1 MFQIFTKKLL
11 FIALLLN
18 CINTI
23 DAQKL
28 FCKDLNNGSP
38 PYSFF
43 GELIEEGI
51 CDKKHYLY
59 YENNNP
65 EQVYYAN
72 INFELKD
79 SLELK
84 KLASI
89 VHKFTHLRYIHINIS
104 DKLKS
109 PDVYTLLKGLFSSKD
124 LKGLLVS
131 LNTERLKVILP
142 SISRQ
147 KNLTRLYFYTW
158 GKNMNIDYLML
169 KKICQVKSLRMLGIN
184 NYQSNQIPEN
194 FSNLTY
200 LYSFS
205 IEPQQ
210 ELHFPK
216 ETKNLDS
223 LNFIYIGNNYKK
235 TLGERIVFKTFPKPL
250 CYLKNILDIGFT
262 WACVNKLP
270 KEILLLGDKIP
281 FDDIPFNGNKF
292 SKSSVKFLKYDTSNI
307 FKNLIIVNVNRS
319 INFKILKPYKA
330 IKKLKLE
337 DVSIAGKKLEKMMTS
352 LSKLNHLTSLILTFT
367 YPISRISAF
376 TKLTNL
382 KELVI
387 KNHSFSEDDMKL
399 LREVLPNTN
408 IRFFK

>member
-1 MFQIFTKKLL
+1 MFRIFTKKLL
-11 FIALLLN
+11 FSVLLLGF
-18 CINTI
+18 I
-23 DAQKL
+23 DTSIAQNL
-28 FCKDLNNGSP
+28 FCKDLNSGSS

-72 INFELKD
+72 INFELQD
-79 SLELK
+79 SLDLQ
-84 KLASI
+84 KLASVI
-89 VHKFTHLRYIHINIS
+89 HKFTHLRYVYISIS

-109 PDVYTLLKGLFSSKD
+109 SDVNTLLKGLFCSKD
-124 LKGLLVS
+124 LKGVLVI
-131 LNTERLKVILP
+131 LNAERLKVVLP
-142 SISRQ
+142 FISDQ
-147 KNLTRLYFYTW
+147 KKLTRLHIYPSD
-158 GKNMNIDYLML
+158 KNTSVDYLML
-169 KKICQVKSLRMLGIN
+169 KKICQVKSLRMLDIN

-205 IEPQQ
+205 IKPQQ

-281 FDDIPFNGNKF
+281 FYDIPFNGNKF

-330 IKKLKLE
+330 IKELKLE

-352 LSKLNHLTSLILTFT
+352 LSKLNHLTSLVLTFT
-367 YPISRISAF
+367 YPISRISTF

-387 KNHSFSEDDMKL
+387 KNHSFSEDDMKQ
-399 LREVLPNTN
+399 LRGALPNTN
-408 IRFFK
+408 IRFLN